1 MSEAKQP
8 EYTYIFFGKRQNL
21 LLQIMSIFDMITNK
35 GNQSEAAR
43 PPDYSSSEL
52 GGIKSIPPDENERRD
67 DDDYIFGIF

>member
-1 MSEAKQP
+1 
-8 EYTYIFFGKRQNL
+8 
-21 LLQIMSIFDMITNK
+21 MITIK

-67 DDDYIFGIF
+67 DDDYIFRIFWILYFYRGSHKFVFTDL

>member
-1 MSEAKQP
+1 
-8 EYTYIFFGKRQNL
+8 
-21 LLQIMSIFDMITNK
+21 MITIK

-67 DDDYIFGIF
+67 DDDYIFRIFRILYVYRGSHKFVFTDL

>member
-1 MSEAKQP
+1 MS
-8 EYTYIFFGKRQNL
+8 N
-21 LLQIMSIFDMITNK
+21 FDIIIRK

-67 DDDYIFGIF
+67 DDDYIFRIF